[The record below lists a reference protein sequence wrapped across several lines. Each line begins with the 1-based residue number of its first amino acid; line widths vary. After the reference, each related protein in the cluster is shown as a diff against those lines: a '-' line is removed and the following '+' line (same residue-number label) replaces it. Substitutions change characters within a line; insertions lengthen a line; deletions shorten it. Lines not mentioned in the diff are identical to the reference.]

1 MAHAEASI
9 TIDRPVR
16 TVFDFVQDGMN
27 GPLWRPSVADV
38 ERVSGASLGVGA
50 VYKQGLKGPGGRRIA
65 GDYQISTCTPNEVI
79 AFQVIAGPARP
90 SGTYRFETEGTGTR
104 VTFILH
110 YEPKGLSRLMDPMIT
125 RTMHGEVATLAN
137 LKTYL
142 EGQPG

>member
-1 MAHAEASI
+1 MAHAEADI

-16 TVFDFVQDGMN
+16 TVFDFVLDGMN

-38 ERVSGASLGVGA
+38 ERVSGA

-65 GDYQISTCTPNEVI
+65 GDYQITACTPNEVI
-79 AFQVIAGPARP
+79 AFQVMAGPARP
-90 SGTYRFETEGTGTR
+90 SGTYRFETEGAGTR

-110 YEPKGLSRLMDPMIT
+110 YAPKGLSRLMDPMIT
-125 RTMHGEVATLAN
+125 RTMQGEVATLAN